1 MRGNP
6 NLKGKNNDKTERWVR
21 LIDPLN
27 YHHSNMAKYQNKEF
41 SHLKWRLMNQEGLSN
56 EEAEKRIA
64 EIKEWD
70 KKIKTDKK
78 NGNNKRTTN

>member
-1 MRGNP
+1 
-6 NLKGKNNDKTERWVR
+6 
-21 LIDPLN
+21 
-27 YHHSNMAKYQNKEF
+27 MAKYQNKEF